1 MSLGT
6 DKILID
12 TSAWVNFLTDKEG
25 ALGNMVAMAIE
36 RNQAALCGVVIAEL
50 LQGALGKPEQ
60 KKLNFLFSHVE
71 SLPMTESVMLKA
83 GELLQKQRAQGLI
96 LPLTDAVVAAVA
108 LEQGVPVLSADQI
121 LSYFE
126 GITLVGVR

>member
-1 MSLGT
+1 MSLRK

-50 LQGALGKPEQ
+50 LQGALGKQER
-60 KKLNFLFSHVE
+60 KKLNC
-71 SLPMTESVMLKA
+71 
-83 GELLQKQRAQGLI
+83 
-96 LPLTDAVVAAVA
+96 LPLGCP
-108 LEQGVPVLSADQI
+108 LPPS
-121 LSYFE
+121 
-126 GITLVGVR
+126 